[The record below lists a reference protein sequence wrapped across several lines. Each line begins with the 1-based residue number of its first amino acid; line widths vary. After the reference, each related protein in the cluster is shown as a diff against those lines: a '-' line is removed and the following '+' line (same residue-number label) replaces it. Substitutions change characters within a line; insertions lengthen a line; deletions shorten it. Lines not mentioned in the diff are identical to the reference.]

1 MKTVNTLMMIASAL
15 TLFACGN
22 ESKKTGDSSQQDSAQ
37 TEQTEQATPPSA
49 QTSGFDINSIAVSD
63 KELGTFPFFSMPE
76 GMTEQ
81 NKPVQRKFDRLFFA
95 VNGVM
100 TPIEGK
106 VWKANVTTKS
116 GNYDE
121 WSLPL
126 FEKSYD
132 EAIKA
137 VGGVNIFDGM
147 ITKEEYDRYK
157 DKAAYLGEDG
167 SIGYTGQNI
176 KTYVIRRANGDDV
189 YIQLT
194 GNNAG
199 GKINIAQKEAFK
211 QTITMLKADDIQK
224 DLSEKGKAVLHIN
237 FDTDKATL
245 KPDGSEAV
253 AEIAKA
259 LQADGSLKIAING
272 YTDNSGNDAH
282 NLRLSKDRAA
292 AVLKALTDAGI
303 DKSRLDSEGFGAKD
317 PIGDNNTPEG
327 KAQNRRVE
335 LVKK

>member
-1 MKTVNTLMMIASAL
+1 MIASAL
-15 TLFACGN
+15 TLFACGTQ
-22 ESKKTGDSSQQDSAQ
+22 SKKTDDSSQQDSAQ
-37 TEQTEQATPPSA
+37 TEQTEQTAPPSA
-49 QTSGFDINSIAVSD
+49 QTGGFDINSIAISD

-76 GMTEQ
+76 GLSEQ

-95 VNGVM
+95 INGVM

-116 GNYDE
+116 GNYDD
-121 WSLPL
+121 WSLPF

-137 VGGVNIFDGM
+137 VGGVSIFDGM
-147 ITKEEYDRYK
+147 IAKEEYDRYS
-157 DKAAYLGEDG
+157 DKATYLGEDG
-167 SIGYTGQNI
+167 SIGYTGENI

-272 YTDNSGNDAH
+272 YTDNSGDGAH
-282 NLRLSKDRAA
+282 NLQLSKDRAA